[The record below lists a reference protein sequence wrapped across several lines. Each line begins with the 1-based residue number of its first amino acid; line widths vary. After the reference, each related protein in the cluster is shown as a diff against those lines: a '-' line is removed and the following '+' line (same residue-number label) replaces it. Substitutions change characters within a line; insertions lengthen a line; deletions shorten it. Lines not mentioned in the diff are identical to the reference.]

1 MQQFLNIL
9 ALLAC
14 PLMMLFCM
22 KGMFGG
28 KKSCHKDNQQHDLSQ
43 KVDTLIKQNIELQKE
58 LDEIKSQKNAG

>member
-28 KKSCHKDNQQHDLSQ
+28 KKSCDKDNQQHDLSQ
-43 KVDTLIKQNIELQKE
+43 KVDTLIQQNIELQKE